1 MFCAAESDKSMDKNM
16 ISKIFIQDSFVLSKV
31 NVSYIRS
38 YYLLIGR
45 HETFVYLHVVVWTI
59 TIILQIEG

>member
-1 MFCAAESDKSMDKNM
+1 M
-16 ISKIFIQDSFVLSKV
+16 INKIFIQDSFVLSKV